1 VHPNIITNNKEVQA
15 MNTENRIADFT
26 KTVLDYIKSKDMK
39 SLKLLLNSSNE
50 VDVLEMME
58 DLSYENQAI
67 TYRLL
72 SKDLALFVFERLDT
86 GDQHRLIRSFTED
99 AAIEIIEELDPD
111 ERVRLFDEMPAAF
124 VKRMLAALSPEE
136 REMTNL
142 LMGFK
147 VRTAGHIMTPEYVR
161 VSRNLSVA
169 EALEKTKIH
178 VREKEMIYTIY
189 VTDDARKLEGVIPL
203 RDLWIAEPSAKV
215 GDVMQEV
222 TAQVSTDTDQEEVAR
237 LLQLLDWLAIPVV
250 DNENRL
256 VGVVTIDDA
265 IDILEEEATE
275 DILDS
280 AGFADAD
287 SEADRSEVLIN
298 GSLWK
303 IWKVRLPFL
312 LATMGLGMISGLV
325 IDGFEETLE
334 AMIGVAIFIP
344 LIMGMGGNIG
354 TQSSTVFA
362 RGLVL
367 GHIQIKNFATPF
379 LKEVGIGLSIG
390 LLVGVISGLVATFWL
405 GIPMLGLAVGLA
417 MTVTMTTAAMLGF
430 LVPYV
435 LVRLKAD
442 QAAGSAPIITTLKD
456 LVALLIYFG
465 CISLFLGNLM

>member
-1 VHPNIITNNKEVQA
+1 MEDIVKELKEEFTKDISKSFLALAEHLIEDKNYDALKEVLSA
-15 MNTENRIADFT
+15 ANELAIIDTMNHLCTEEQVI
-26 KTVLDYIKSKDMK
+26 V
-39 SLKLLLNSSNE
+39 
-50 VDVLEMME
+50 
-58 DLSYENQAI
+58 
-67 TYRLL
+67 YRLL
-72 SKDLALFVFERLDT
+72 SKDKALRVFEQLDIS
-86 GDQHRLIRSFTED
+86 DQQRLINSFTED

-124 VKRMLAALSPEE
+124 VKRMLAALSPKE

-147 VRTAGHIMTPEYVR
+147 AQTAGHIMTPEYVR

-215 GDVMQEV
+215 GDIMQEV

-287 SEADRSEVLIN
+287 SETDRSEVLIN

-312 LATMGLGMISGLV
+312 LATMGLGMVSGLV

-367 GHIQIKNFATPF
+367 GHIQIKNFAKPF

-390 LLVGVISGLVATFWL
+390 LLVGVISGFVATFWL

-417 MTVTMTTAAMLGF
+417 MTITMTIAAMLGF

-456 LVALLIYFG
+456 LVALLIYFA
-465 CISLFLGNLM
+465 CISLFMGHLM